1 MEELRRWC
9 YSGGCA
15 YVAGGFVLGA
25 GEGGSTRACGE
36 TTNMSGRRNIEKR
49 IRERGKCPLIIFVAL
64 MKICDRMVTKMHNL
78 FFFVCV
84 CVLCKKFPT
93 LYTIEYL
100 FAQLYKITCLKLTP
114 RVRQTN

>member
-15 YVAGGFVLGA
+15 YVAGGFVSGA

-78 FFFVCV
+78 FFLCV
-84 CVLCKKFPT
+84 CAMQKVSDSIYNRIFICS
-93 LYTIEYL
+93 
-100 FAQLYKITCLKLTP
+100 A
-114 RVRQTN
+114 V